1 MITDIPDI
9 LSSERSGGGGGG
21 NWSTPA
27 STVTAPLTSRTA
39 SISYTQNNSHYKYVY
54 KCWKKLDSFTIINT
68 GT

>member
-9 LSSERSGGGGGG
+9 LSSDRSGGGGGG

-39 SISYTQNNSHYKYVY
+39 SISYTHKTQAIQSMFISVRKDWTVFYY
-54 KCWKKLDSFTIINT
+54 S
-68 GT
+68 